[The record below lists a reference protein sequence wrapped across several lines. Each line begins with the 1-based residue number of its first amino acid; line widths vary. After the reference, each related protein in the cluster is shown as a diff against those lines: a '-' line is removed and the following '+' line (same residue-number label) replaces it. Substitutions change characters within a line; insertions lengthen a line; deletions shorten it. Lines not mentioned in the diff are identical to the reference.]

1 MASRDRTFCQEEA
14 SQDLR
19 HVCPCLC
26 MLHTHMCCVMVGRC
40 GGCEDV
46 REGGPVGWQAR
57 AEEEG
62 TERWERKAQE
72 AGKGKLLATRP
83 S

>member
-1 MASRDRTFCQEEA
+1 MASRDRAFCQEEA

-19 HVCPCLC
+19 HVCACLC
-26 MLHTHMCCVMVGRC
+26 MLHTHMCCVMVGRY
-40 GGCEDV
+40 GVCEDV
-46 REGGPVGWQAR
+46 WEGGPVGWQAR